1 MSSASQIGSRPPL
14 RRMFEDAGPGLSG
27 SRRKVAPR
35 RRPGSCLLLRAT
47 PLCANEE
54 ITCSA
59 TATGLSF
66 LRHSDLI
73 ALVCPVTW
81 PLQNYL
87 WAGSTDWPGLYVARD
102 GRRRALP
109 SPGKQEGLRGVA
121 AFTPTS
127 TSNITIRKDRSAQI
141 AAIPRLCG
149 ERVKSSPSRLPG

>member
-87 WAGSTDWPGLYVARD
+87 IALVCPVTWPLQNYLWAGSTDLPGLYVARD

-109 SPGKQEGLRGVA
+109 SPRKQERLHGV
-121 AFTPTS
+121 
-127 TSNITIRKDRSAQI
+127 
-141 AAIPRLCG
+141 RL
-149 ERVKSSPSRLPG
+149 SPNF

>member
-1 MSSASQIGSRPPL
+1 MAMEDALVLADVLRKADRLDTAL
-14 RRMFEDAGPGLSG
+14 RRTFEDAGLGLTG

-54 ITCSA
+54 IRCSA

-87 WAGSTDWPGLYVARD
+87 WAGV
-102 GRRRALP
+102 
-109 SPGKQEGLRGVA
+109 
-121 AFTPTS
+121 
-127 TSNITIRKDRSAQI
+127 DRLA
-141 AAIPRLCG
+141 
-149 ERVKSSPSRLPG
+149 